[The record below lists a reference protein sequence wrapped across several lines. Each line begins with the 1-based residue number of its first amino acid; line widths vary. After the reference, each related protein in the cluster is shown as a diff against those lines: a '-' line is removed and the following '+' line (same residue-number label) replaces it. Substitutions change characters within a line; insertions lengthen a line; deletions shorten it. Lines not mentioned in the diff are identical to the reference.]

1 MKNAVFNLER
11 SHSIAR
17 RRVEGLQVAG
27 AQAVLGRRKNLA
39 AGRVYMMA
47 AKMAKRKLFL
57 VVVILLS
64 ACAAPAPAATPVL
77 PAPVETPLP
86 ASPATSAP
94 STPASPSTQTT
105 LAPTVSPAAT
115 NVRVT
120 DTNEY
125 AFPQLI
131 PFDGIPPVYDPQFAS
146 AADAPLLDDE
156 LVMGIALDGEAK
168 AYPVT
173 VLRFREMVD
182 DELAGT
188 PILVTW

>member
-1 MKNAVFNLER
+1 MVKRQLLLVF
-11 SHSIAR
+11 I
-17 RRVEGLQVAG
+17 V
-27 AQAVLGRRKNLA
+27 
-39 AGRVYMMA
+39 
-47 AKMAKRKLFL
+47 
-57 VVVILLS
+57 LLS
-64 ACAAPAPAATPVL
+64 ACAAPTPVATPEFSVS
-77 PAPVETPLP
+77 VETQLS
-86 ASPATSAP
+86 ASPVASTLPLAT
-94 STPASPSTQTT
+94 SPSTQTT
-105 LAPTVSPAAT
+105 LAPTTPPVAT

-125 AFPQLI
+125 AFSQLL

-156 LVMGIALDGEAK
+156 LVMGVALGGEAK

-182 DELAGT
+182 DELAGI

>member
-1 MKNAVFNLER
+1 M
-11 SHSIAR
+11 
-17 RRVEGLQVAG
+17 
-27 AQAVLGRRKNLA
+27 
-39 AGRVYMMA
+39 
-47 AKMAKRKLFL
+47 KRKFL
-57 VVVILLS
+57 LVFVILLS
-64 ACAAPAPAATPVL
+64 ACAAPTPAATPEF
-77 PAPVETPLP
+77 PVSVGTPLP
-86 ASPATSAP
+86 ASP
-94 STPASPSTQTT
+94 
-105 LAPTVSPAAT
+105 VAT

-182 DELAGT
+182 DELAGI
-188 PILVTW
+188 PIL

>member
-1 MKNAVFNLER
+1 MV
-11 SHSIAR
+11 
-17 RRVEGLQVAG
+17 
-27 AQAVLGRRKNLA
+27 
-39 AGRVYMMA
+39 
-47 AKMAKRKLFL
+47 KRKLFL
-57 VVVILLS
+57 VIVVLLS
-64 ACAAPAPAATPVL
+64 ACAAPTPAATPVL
-77 PAPVETPLP
+77 PAQVETQP
-86 ASPATSAP
+86 SAP
-94 STPASPSTQTT
+94 SVASALPSPASPSTQP
-105 LAPTVSPAAT
+105 AFVPAISPVAT

-125 AFPQLI
+125 EFPQLI
-131 PFDGIPPVYDPQFAS
+131 PFDGIPPVYEPLFAS

-182 DELAGT
+182 DDLAGI

>member
-1 MKNAVFNLER
+1 MDAFGGDYLTKADVR
-11 SHSIAR
+11 IWPVIASIR
-17 RRVEGLQVAG
+17 QRTKIV
-27 AQAVLGRRKNLA
+27 
-39 AGRVYMMA
+39 M
-47 AKMAKRKLFL
+47 RKLFL
-57 VVVILLS
+57 VLVALLP

-77 PAPVETPLP
+77 RAPVETLLP
-86 ASPATSAP
+86 APSVMSALPTAP
-94 STPASPSTQTT
+94 SSTQAT
-105 LAPTVSPAAT
+105 LALTIPPVAT

-125 AFPQLI
+125 EFPQLL

-182 DELAGT
+182 DELAGI
-188 PILVTW
+188 PIIVTW